1 MTAMSVIGHNHIRR
15 VESFDGYE
23 ILAHPLPCRDDRV
36 FHRGESETSRVSI
49 TYASHDVKIARPTG
63 IGSKGRI
70 AILMH
75 HGAGRHVLEFNESA
89 LPITSALLTL
99 PEREQYAL
107 AYTIF
112 EQADECSGGARAAE
126 ATRWAD
132 AFVDDRIRKRRSGG
146 RRYIHIETP
155 DEKAR
160 RRS

>member
-1 MTAMSVIGHNHIRR
+1 MTVIGHNHIRR

-23 ILAHPLPCRDDRV
+23 VLAHPLAHRDDRV

-49 TYASHDVKIARPTG
+49 TYASHDVRIARPTG

-75 HGAGRHVLEFNESA
+75 SGLGRRVLEFYESA
-89 LPITSALLTL
+89 LPIAAALLSL

-107 AYTIF
+107 AYAIF
-112 EQADECSGGARAAE
+112 EQADECASGTRAAE
-126 ATRWAD
+126 AKRWAD
-132 AFVDDRIRKRRSGG
+132 AFVDGRIRKRRSGG
-146 RRYIHIETP
+146 RRYVHVETP